1 MRSRRR
7 GRLSVGCASIQRF
20 VMLNLCFTFVDYHL
34 VLRKIYTIVRQTFL
48 DPLRGKS
55 AFVVV
60 LFYNTLSATRNFL
73 RRRFSIVEGVTTNDS
88 IPRRGLTKYNR
99 LRVMQFFY
107 QTVVKDL

>member
-7 GRLSVGCASIQRF
+7 GKLSVGCASIQRF
-20 VMLNLCFTFVDYHL
+20 VMLNLYFTFVDYHL
-34 VLRKIYTIVRQTFL
+34 VLREIYTNVRQTFL

-73 RRRFSIVEGVTTNDS
+73 RRYSVVEEVTINDS